1 MAPNFAASFSNVALS
16 LSFVI
21 LSPFSV
27 SIALAM
33 AYAGADGKTKIR
45 IRNTLAKGATDEEL
59 INYFST
65 LMADMSKPANG
76 YKLLAANKLYL
87 QENFDPLQSFI
98 DVINNKFG
106 GQIQKVDFSKAFETA
121 KIKNIICAD
130 ILYAATS
137 LALVNAVYFKGDWA
151 TKFDAKLTAKKQF
164 HLTENS
170 DREVEMMKV
179 THHFPY
185 TEDETV
191 QVLGLPYKN
200 GDVFIYVFLPK
211 KRFGLAEVE
220 RSIDG
225 EKMLQLINFC
235 EKDNKIIVEL
245 PKFKLKS
252 KFELKTTLEQLGIRD
267 AFTSHANFS
276 ALSKR
281 DLSISNVVHQAFI
294 ETNEEG
300 TEAAAATALLMY
312 RSMRPSASASPIQ
325 FIADHPFVFA
335 VVKDGN
341 ILFIG
346 RVH

>member
-1 MAPNFAASFSNVALS
+1 MASAQADFALKLLRESGPATSFA
-16 LSFVI
+16 I

-33 AYAGADGKTKIR
+33 AYAGADGKTKIE
-45 IRNTLAKGATDEEL
+45 IGNTLAKGATDEEL

-65 LMADMSKPANG
+65 LMMDMSKPANG

-87 QENFDPLQSFI
+87 QENFELLQSFI

-106 GQIQKVDFSKAFETA
+106 GQMQKVDFSKTSETA
-121 KIKNIICAD
+121 KLINEWVEEKTNSKIKNLISAD
-130 ILYAATS
+130 MLSAATS

-164 HLTENS
+164 HVTENN

-185 TEDETV
+185 TEDENV

-200 GDVFIYVFLPK
+200 GDVFMYVFLPK

-294 ETNEEG
+294 E
-300 TEAAAATALLMY
+300 
-312 RSMRPSASASPIQ
+312 
-325 FIADHPFVFA
+325 
-335 VVKDGN
+335 
-341 ILFIG
+341 
-346 RVH
+346 